1 MPAATS
7 DSDACVHSSD
17 GLLRDGG
24 IPSPRCRHHGAD
36 LGRLVVIYGLTKEPD
51 PVEDP
56 TQALTC
62 QTPCQASGFESMDS
76 IHAAELAGIDAVGQA
91 ELAASGELS
100 AVDLLDAAISRLEAA
115 RDLNAVITDLF
126 DRGLAQARALD
137 ESGALRAGGAGPL
150 AGVPFLLKDLGA
162 ALAGAPEA
170 MGSRALRTHVATESA
185 WIVDRY
191 LDAGL
196 VVFGKTN
203 TPEWGNHCTTEPL
216 LFGPTVNPWSP
227 DITPG
232 GSSGGSAAAVAAG
245 VVPAASGGDGT
256 GSIRV
261 PASCCGLVGLKPRRG
276 RSSFAPDG
284 GQGMEGLVNGHALT
298 RTVRDSAA
306 LLDVIAGS
314 AVGDPYT
321 TPLPAGTFLRSI
333 ASEPAPQRI
342 LTTTASPFPDAS
354 THPDVVA
361 AVESTARLL
370 EELGHQVD
378 PGAPTFDSDAV
389 ADAIVVLHT
398 VSNAELHAFA
408 TTHLGREP
416 VEEDFE
422 PSSWVMMREGFTTT
436 GVAYA
441 GAIGAIH
448 AQTRRFARGMV
459 GYDVLLVPTLLTPP
473 PPYGLLNQPRGTTRK
488 FFDVEFATTGW
499 TTMAN
504 VTGWAAISLPLGIAS
519 DGLPIGVQLMAQDE
533 TVLLALAAQLESA
546 APWADRLPVGWV
558 G

>member
-1 MPAATS
+1 M
-7 DSDACVHSSD
+7 DA
-17 GLLRDGG
+17 
-24 IPSPRCRHHGAD
+24 
-36 LGRLVVIYGLTKEPD
+36 
-51 PVEDP
+51 
-56 TQALTC
+56 
-62 QTPCQASGFESMDS
+62 
-76 IHAAELAGIDAVGQA
+76 IHAAELADVDALGQA
-91 ELAASGELS
+91 ALAASGELS
-100 AVDLLDAAISRLEAA
+100 AVDLLDAAILRLESA
-115 RDLNAVITDLF
+115 RQLNAVITDLF
-126 DRGLAQARALD
+126 DRGRAQAKVLD
-137 ESGALRAGGAGPL
+137 ESGALRTGNAGPL

-162 ALAGAPEA
+162 ALAGTPEA
-170 MGSRALRTHVATESA
+170 MGSRALRTHVAGESA

-314 AVGDPYT
+314 STGDPYGA
-321 TPLPAGTFLRSI
+321 PLPIGTFLETI
-333 ASEPAPQRI
+333 ANAPATQRI

-354 THPDVVA
+354 AHPDVVA
-361 AVESTARLL
+361 AVESAARLL
-370 EELGHQVD
+370 EELGHRVD
-378 PGAPTFDSDAV
+378 PGAPTFDADAV
-389 ADAIVVLHT
+389 ADAIAVLHT

-408 TTHLGREP
+408 TSHLGREP
-416 VEEDFE
+416 VEDDFE

-473 PPYGLLNQPRGTTRK
+473 PPYGLLNQPRGTTRA

-504 VTGWAAISLPLGIAS
+504 VTGWAAISLPLGITS

-533 TVLLALAAQLESA
+533 AVLLQLAAQLESA
-546 APWADRLPVGWV
+546 APWADRLPVGWI